1 MPLRSTMQP
10 APYSV
15 AEPRQIVTGDIALIA
30 IKRCTVSA
38 SGSSEEPGLYS
49 PCQHERE
56 CTACGKNDANIEEM
70 IADGGF
76 GFHAKVK

>member
-1 MPLRSTMQP
+1 MQP
-10 APYSV
+10 APYSI
-15 AEPRQIVTGDIALIA
+15 AEPRHIVTGDIALITR
-30 IKRCTVSA
+30 KRCTVSA

-49 PCQHERE
+49 PCQHER
-56 CTACGKNDANIEEM
+56 TACGKNDADIEEI